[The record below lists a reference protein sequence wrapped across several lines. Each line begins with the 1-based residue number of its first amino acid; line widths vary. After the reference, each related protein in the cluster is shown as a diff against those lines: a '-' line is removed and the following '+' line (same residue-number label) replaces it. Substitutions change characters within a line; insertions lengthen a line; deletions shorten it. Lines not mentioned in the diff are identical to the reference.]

1 MGKRI
6 YVNGGILITTPFF
19 AYKNAGA
26 LYDTPPENSET
37 IAPNAITETGE
48 PYLEISDEHPQ
59 SIFNEYYAKTFFT
72 TQHVFAYFSKET
84 LSNHIMILSK
94 ELMKSEV

>member
-26 LYDTPPENSET
+26 LYDTPPENSE
-37 IAPNAITETGE
+37 IKIGRA
-48 PYLEISDEHPQ
+48 
-59 SIFNEYYAKTFFT
+59 
-72 TQHVFAYFSKET
+72 HV
-84 LSNHIMILSK
+84 
-94 ELMKSEV
+94 

>member
-26 LYDTPPENSET
+26 WHDTPPENSE
-37 IAPNAITETGE
+37 IIEPNAITETGKF
-48 PYLEISDEHPQ
+48 YLEISDEQPP
-59 SIFNEYYAKTFFT
+59 IY
-72 TQHVFAYFSKET
+72 
-84 LSNHIMILSK
+84 L
-94 ELMKSEV
+94 